1 MVILQGLF
9 KNDFLGL
16 TFKNIVGNGEPAGP
30 DLSGTYVVEELY
42 GMRNHNGRWINLLII
57 VVMIIIY
64 RLLFFFFIK
73 LNEKFGLRLFAL
85 IQAQRCS
92 MKNMGAQHLS
102 DEESCD
108 KDI

>member
-1 MVILQGLF
+1 M
-9 KNDFLGL
+9 
-16 TFKNIVGNGEPAGP
+16 NGEPAGP

-42 GMRNHNGRWINLLII
+42 GMKNHNGRWINLLIV

-73 LNEKFGLRLFAL
+73 LNEKFGLRLRAL
-85 IQAQRCS
+85 IQAQPCS
-92 MKNMGAQHLS
+92 MKNMGAQHTR